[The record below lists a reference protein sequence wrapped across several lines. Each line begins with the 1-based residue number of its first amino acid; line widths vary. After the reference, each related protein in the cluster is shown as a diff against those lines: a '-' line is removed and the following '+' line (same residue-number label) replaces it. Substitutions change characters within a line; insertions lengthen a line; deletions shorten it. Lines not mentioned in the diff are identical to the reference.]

1 MFSNSQVD
9 KLGRELRDGQVN
21 EENLRR
27 LEMFR
32 SEFVEA
38 YTYVEDVL
46 VRKLRITVTGRPSKS
61 TVAIVDK
68 LRRETARLSQIQDI
82 AGCRVVVPDIASQN
96 KLLDLLVLM
105 LGGADIDDK
114 RETPTHGYRAIHIV
128 TKHNGRPVEIQL
140 RTRSQHAW
148 AEISEKMA
156 DAFGQSIKYGQGE
169 PWVLDF
175 LSNLSN
181 VTSKI
186 ETIRYKKKTLL
197 KQIKYSERLS
207 AQARLNFQEKE
218 AFAELKGLFS
228 RTQKQAVE

>member
-1 MFSNSQVD
+1 
-9 KLGRELRDGQVN
+9 
-21 EENLRR
+21 
-27 LEMFR
+27 MFR

-61 TVAIVDK
+61 TVAIVEK

-197 KQIKYSERLS
+197 KQVKYSERLS
-207 AQARLNFQEKE
+207 VQARLNSQEKE
-218 AFAELKGLFS
+218 AFAELKDLFS
-228 RTQKQAVE
+228 RTQKQAAE